1 MNILYAIVIIILLL
15 SVVFTLIMLTGKSDD
30 HFN

>member
-15 SVVFTLIMLTGKSDD
+15 SIVFTLMLTGKSDD
-30 HFN
+30 DFN